1 MANICY
7 KKKEFCIC
15 FKISKDATLTIDY
28 YRCGSNEEPYFST
41 NSTIYYPNH
50 RGTCRGGQCQ
60 ETALVLAND
69 EAKANGRGC
78 SFVNFFKKWNP
89 EHLHRLDPAKL
100 EDLHED
106 VKRLKSLGYP
116 YIETPDDGWE
126 NYASRREDELIKVKM
141 PKGITDPELHDT
153 VDFT

>member
-28 YRCGSNEEPYFST
+28 YRCGDNDKPYFTTSAHVFW
-41 NSTIYYPNH
+41 PNH
-50 RGTCRGGQCQ
+50 RGTSHGGQCQ
-60 ETALVLAND
+60 EAALVLAND

-78 SFVNFFKKWNP
+78 SFVNFYKKWNP
-89 EHLHRLDPAKL
+89 KHFHHLDREQLK
-100 EDLHED
+100 DLHED

-126 NYASRREDELIKVKM
+126 NYTSNREDELIKVKM
-141 PKGITDPELHDT
+141 PKGITDQEVHDT

>member
-15 FKISKDATLTIDY
+15 FKISKDATLTINY
-28 YRCGSNEEPYFST
+28 YRCGDNDKPYFST
-41 NSTIYYPNH
+41 AAHVFYPNH
-50 RGTCRGGQCQ
+50 RGWCCGGPYQ

-78 SFVNFFKKWNP
+78 SFVGFYKKWYP
-89 EHLHRLDPAKL
+89 KHFHHLDREQLK
-100 EDLHED
+100 DLHAD

-116 YIETPDDGWE
+116 YIETPDNGWE
-126 NYASRREDELIKVKM
+126 NYTSRRKYDLIKVKL
-141 PKGITDPELHDT
+141 PKGITDPEVHDT
-153 VDFT
+153 VDFA